1 MPDIYSKVTEAP
13 SKILAGLMTAL
24 ELRAADPQQQAML
37 HTYLTD
43 AALPQGARVLEVGC
57 GTGAVTRILATW
69 PGVRE
74 TVGVDPSPVFVAKAR
89 ELAGGLTTIAFE
101 EADGRSLP
109 FAGGAFDAVIFH
121 TTLCH
126 VPDPEV
132 PLREAVRML
141 RPGGCL
147 AVFEGDYA
155 TGTLATR
162 AGDPLDACAEAFRE
176 HFVHDP
182 WLVRRLP
189 ALVRAAGVD
198 IECVRSY
205 GYVEAPKPGFML
217 SSWVDLGADALVASG
232 RIGADV
238 AVALKAEA
246 RRRVATGE
254 YFGHTRPRPTG
265 WPRAGADSGV
275 AEGAQ
280 RPRPTRR
287 PNGYRSSAGVLGV
300 IDGRP

>member
-1 MPDIYSKVTEAP
+1 MPDIYTRITEAP
-13 SKILAGLMTAL
+13 AQILAGLMSAL
-24 ELRAADPQQQAML
+24 ELRAADPQQRGML

-43 AALPQGARVLEVGC
+43 MTIPEGARVLEVGC
-57 GTGAVTRILATW
+57 GTGAVTRVLATW
-69 PGVRE
+69 PGIGE
-74 TVGVDPSPVFVAKAR
+74 AIGVDPSPVFVAKAR
-89 ELAGGLTTIAFE
+89 ELAGGLTTIAFA

-109 FAGGAFDAVIFH
+109 FASGTFDAVVFH

-126 VPDPEV
+126 VPDPAGT
-132 PLREAVRML
+132 LREAVRML

-189 ALVRAAGVD
+189 ALVRAAGLDVD
-198 IECVRSY
+198 RVRGHS
-205 GYVEAPKPGFML
+205 YVEGPTPGFML
-217 SSWVDLGADALVASG
+217 SSWVELGADALVASG
-232 RIGADV
+232 RIGADM

-246 RRRVATGE
+246 RRRVTSGE
-254 YFGHTRPRPTG
+254 YFGHIAYISLVTRKP
-265 WPRAGADSGV
+265 A
-275 AEGAQ
+275 
-280 RPRPTRR
+280 
-287 PNGYRSSAGVLGV
+287 
-300 IDGRP
+300 